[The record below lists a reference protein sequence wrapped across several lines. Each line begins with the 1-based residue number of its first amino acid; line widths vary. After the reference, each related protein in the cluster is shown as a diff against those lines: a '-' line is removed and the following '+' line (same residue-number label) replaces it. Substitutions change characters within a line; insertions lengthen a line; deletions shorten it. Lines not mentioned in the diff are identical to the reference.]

1 LLNKNTQYY
10 YVRGRFIL
18 FIGIF
23 VMILKKKSDGKGK
36 MVLNGKNY
44 WTHYRKMP
52 NVLCL
57 TKLVK
62 VMQINVPETGCHP
75 AYKRL
80 QIH

>member
-1 LLNKNTQYY
+1 
-10 YVRGRFIL
+10 
-18 FIGIF
+18 
-23 VMILKKKSDGKGK
+23 MILKKKFDGKGK
-36 MVLNGKNY
+36 MVLNRKNY

-62 VMQINVPETGCHP
+62 VTQINVPETGCHLG
-75 AYKRL
+75 YKRL